1 MEIEIDPREVFYSQ
15 DSIRPRFK
23 DDNRHV
29 EDTIRQLV
37 KGKISPRHIERIRV
51 CTLNG
56 RMHSLDNRRLYVF
69 KEAINRGGNFE
80 TVPAVRSYAHEE
92 LQNKMSKS
100 SPFNDWSVIRVRKDT
115 LSGTRYNYSS
125 YTYDTDSDDDEDT
138 NTFANTSYTRTPQ
151 YANTSYT
158 RTPQYANTSYTRTPQ
173 YANTQYTS
181 TQYTT
186 GVTKTSTVWNPMY
199 VCMVVNVCTQNTEEE
214 NDSGWC
220 VIL

>member
-80 TVPAVRSYAHEE
+80 TVPA
-92 LQNKMSKS
+92 SKEGYT
-100 SPFNDWSVIRVRKDT
+100 FR
-115 LSGTRYNYSS
+115 TRYNYSS

-151 YANTSYT
+151 YANT
-158 RTPQYANTSYTRTPQ
+158 
-173 YANTQYTS
+173 QYTS

-186 GVTKTSTVWNPMY
+186 PQYTTPQYTTPQYTTSRYTTPRY
-199 VCMVVNVCTQNTEEE
+199 TTPQYTYSSTQNTEEE

-220 VIL
+220 VII

>member
-1 MEIEIDPREVFYSQ
+1 MEIEIDPREVLYSQ

-23 DDNRHV
+23 DDDRHV
-29 EDTIRQLV
+29 EETIRQLV

-115 LSGTRYNYSS
+115 LSGTRYNYSR

-151 YANTSYT
+151 YANTQYT
-158 RTPQYANTSYTRTPQ
+158 T
-173 YANTQYTS
+173 YTS

-186 GVTKTSTVWNPMY
+186 SQYTTPQYTTPQYTTPQSTTPRY
-199 VCMVVNVCTQNTEEE
+199 TTPQYTYSSTQNMEEE